1 MTSQAHALSGAAQP
15 PVSNQPLALLGG
27 LTPQQF
33 MRKHWQKKPLLIR
46 QAIPGFQ
53 PLLSRPE
60 LFALSGREDVE
71 SRLIVREDSGAW
83 QLRHGPFNRSA
94 FPAFKRPDWTLLVQ
108 GVDLH
113 VDAVHNLMK
122 SFRFVPDAR
131 LDDLMISWASEGGGV
146 GPHFDSYDVFLLQAQ
161 GKRRWRIGRQKDL
174 TLEEGVPLKILSNFE
189 PEQEWVLEPGD
200 MLYLPPKWAHDGVA
214 EGGECMTYSVGF
226 RVPQR
231 GGLAGELALR
241 LADEYE
247 DETLYRDPSQEA
259 TAQPAAMPEGL
270 LAFAQEG
277 MRRMVADPMSLACA
291 LGEVMTEPKPRVWF
305 EEPNAAWQAGA
316 ITLDRRTRMMYDAHH
331 IFINGEAFR
340 AAGKDAR
347 LMRELADGRSLPAA
361 KVMRA
366 SPEAQALLADW
377 FDAGWLHLMHD

>member
-1 MTSQAHALSGAAQP
+1 
-15 PVSNQPLALLGG
+15 
-27 LTPQQF
+27 
-33 MRKHWQKKPLLIR
+33 
-46 QAIPGFQ
+46 
-53 PLLSRPE
+53 
-60 LFALSGREDVE
+60 
-71 SRLIVREDSGAW
+71 
-83 QLRHGPFNRSA
+83 
-94 FPAFKRPDWTLLVQ
+94 
-108 GVDLH
+108 
-113 VDAVHNLMK
+113 
-122 SFRFVPDAR
+122 
-131 LDDLMISWASEGGGV
+131 
-146 GPHFDSYDVFLLQAQ
+146 
-161 GKRRWRIGRQKDL
+161 
-174 TLEEGVPLKILSNFE
+174 
-189 PEQEWVLEPGD
+189 VLEPGD